1 MACAP
6 TPSGAPFRTA
16 ASPTIGPGDTT
27 SMTYR
32 VPPTKTV
39 RHVYT
44 ESAEFAAFPEVFAT
58 GFLVALVE
66 WTCTRALHESLAPG
80 QGSLGVH
87 IDLSHE
93 APTPPGFVIDVTATV
108 RSVDGRRITWE
119 VRAHD
124 GVDTI
129 AVGTHERAVID
140 LARFERRLAAKA
152 AVQSPSEEP

>member
-1 MACAP
+1 MQAL
-6 TPSGAPFRTA
+6 R
-16 ASPTIGPGDTT
+16 PGDTT

-39 RHVYT
+39 RHIYA
-44 ESAEFAAFPEVFAT
+44 ESAEFATFPEVFAT

-66 WTCTRALHESLAPG
+66 WTCTRALHQHLENG

-87 IDLSHE
+87 VDISHE
-93 APTPPGFVIDVTATV
+93 APTPPGFDVTVTATV
-108 RSVDGRRITWE
+108 RAVDDRRVTWD

-140 LARFERRLAAKA
+140 LTRFGRRLAAKA
-152 AVQSPSEEP
+152 AHAPSGVN